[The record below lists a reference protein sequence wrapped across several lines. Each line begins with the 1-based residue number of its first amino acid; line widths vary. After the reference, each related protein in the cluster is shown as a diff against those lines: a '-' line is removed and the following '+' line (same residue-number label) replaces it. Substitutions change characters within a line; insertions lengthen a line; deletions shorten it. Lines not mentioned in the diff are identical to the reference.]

1 MGNDPVAQ
9 EGGSASARAIDQLVR
24 HHHVEGLD
32 VLAQATDGTYG
43 KDELDAELLEGVDVG
58 TRGNFGREDAMTD
71 AVSRQEGNSLARQ
84 RADYEIV
91 ARQPEGCVDAQLF
104 DL

>member
-1 MGNDPVAQ
+1 MGNDPVAE

-43 KDELDAELLEGVDVG
+43 KDELDAELLERVDVG
-58 TRGNFGREDAMTD
+58 PRGNFGREDAMTD
-71 AVSRQEGNSLARQ
+71 AVSRQEGDSLACQ
-84 RADYEIV
+84 GADNKIV
-91 ARQPEGCVDAQLF
+91 ARQPKKGVDAHIL
-104 DL
+104 